1 MATQQINIR
10 TDINEER
17 FNSHGQIWPPDH
29 IIRLNKCLR
38 EEVTI
43 D

>member
-1 MATQQINIR
+1 MATQQISIR
-10 TDINEER
+10 ADINAEQ

-29 IIRLNKCLR
+29 IILLNKCLR
-38 EEVTI
+38 KEVTM